1 MSVINLAKSKEA
13 IVINFDHYSSKRKL
27 NFEFQTKHHYSE
39 SPTEINSLFS
49 IIIFL

>member
-13 IVINFDHYSSKRKL
+13 IVINFDHSSSKRKL
-27 NFEFQTKHHYSE
+27 FQTKHHCSE